1 VNVGPTPSAKL
12 DSLDG
17 SRYAIVST
25 CNVEQKRAAVPG
37 DLIK

>member
-1 VNVGPTPSAKL
+1 VNVRSARSGKL

-25 CNVEQKRAAVPG
+25 CNVEQKRAVLG